1 MKYFLGIDVGSI
13 STNLALLDEDLNV
26 IDKLYIRTDGKPI
39 KAIQEGLTKIKR
51 AEISAVGTTGSARK
65 LAGIV
70 AGADIIKTEIIAHA
84 VAAQSFVPDVRT
96 ILEIGGQD
104 SKIILLRNG
113 IVVDF
118 AMNTICAAG
127 CGAFL
132 DHQSNRLGIP
142 IQDFGGLTL
151 TSCNAATISGRCTV
165 FAESDMIHKQQ
176 VGYRSEDIIKGLC
189 EAIVRNYLNNV
200 GKGKEIN
207 PQVVFQGGVAAN
219 VGVKNA
225 FEKMLN
231 CEVIVPEHFSVMGAI
246 GAAIL
251 ALEEKPEKTAFKGFD
266 IKDIDF
272 QTTSFICEDC
282 PNLCEIIVIEE
293 DKKVTARWGSR
304 CGKWNV

>member
-13 STNLALLDEDLNV
+13 STNLALIDEDLKV
-26 IDKLYIRTDGKPI
+26 IDKLYLRTDGNPI
-39 KAIQEGLTKIKR
+39 RAIQQGLSKLKR
-51 AEISAVGTTGSARK
+51 AEISGVGTTGSARK

-70 AGADIIKTEIIAHA
+70 AGGDVIKTEIIAHA
-84 VAAQSFVPDVRT
+84 VAAQSLVPDVKT

-104 SKIILLRNG
+104 SKIILLRKG

-142 IQDFGGLTL
+142 IQDFGGMTL
-151 TSCNAATISGRCTV
+151 KSCSAATISGRCTV

-207 PQVVFQGGVAAN
+207 PPIVFQGGVAAN
-219 VGVKNA
+219 IGVKNA

-231 CEVIVPEHFSVMGAI
+231 AEVIVPEHFSVMGAI

-251 ALEEKPEKTAFKGFD
+251 ALEENPGKSTFKGFD
-266 IKDIDF
+266 LLEIDF
-272 QTTSFICEDC
+272 QTTSFLCEEC
-282 PNLCEIIVIEE
+282 PNMCEIIVIEE
-293 DKKVTARWGSR
+293 NGKVSARWGSR
-304 CGKWNV
+304 CGKWNT

>member
-13 STNLALLDEDLNV
+13 STNLAVIDEKLNV
-26 IDKLYIRTDGKPI
+26 IDKLYIRTDGNPI
-39 KAIQEGLTKIKR
+39 KAIQTGLSKLKR
-51 AEISAVGTTGSARK
+51 ERISAVGTTGSARK

-84 VAAQSFVPDVRT
+84 VAAQTFVPDVRT

-104 SKIILLRNG
+104 SKIILLRKG

-142 IQDFGGLTL
+142 IQDFGGIALK
-151 TSCNAATISGRCTV
+151 SCSAATISGRCTV

-176 VGYRSEDIIKGLC
+176 IGYRSEDIIRGLC

-207 PQVVFQGGVAAN
+207 SPVIFQGGVAAN
-219 VGVKNA
+219 AGVKKA
-225 FEKMLN
+225 FELMLG
-231 CEVIVPEHFSVMGAI
+231 CEVAVPEHFDVMGAI
-246 GAAIL
+246 GAAVL
-251 ALEEKPEKTAFKGFD
+251 AMEDEPEKTAFKGFD
-266 IKDIDF
+266 ISDIDF

-293 DKKVTARWGSR
+293 NGEVSARWGSR
-304 CGKWNV
+304 CGKWNI